1 MATSRYDRKQM
12 ESDMT
17 MHNYT
22 VYLPAHV
29 DVNAGGAA
37 VTIDITELSPELIGQ
52 LALHGLRQKVADA
65 AAGAKK
71 VSEAEGETRNKTDIA
86 FDLMSKVKVNLESGT
101 WGATRGESS
110 GGDGLSDL
118 QRMIVEVATTLI
130 KAADWKAKIAGWAD
144 MSTVERRAAK
154 WTLLDGNASMP
165 QLEAEA
171 KRRMATGAI
180 SI

>member
-1 MATSRYDRKQM
+1 
-12 ESDMT
+12 MT
-17 MHNYT
+17 MNNYSLD
-22 VYLPAHV
+22 LPAHV
-29 DVNAGGAA
+29 DVKAGGAA
-37 VTIDITELSPELIGQ
+37 VTIDIAALSPGMIEQ
-52 LALHGLRQKVADA
+52 LVLHGLRQKVADA

-71 VSEAEGETRNKTDIA
+71 VSEAEGETRSKLDIA

-101 WGATRGESS
+101 WGATRGGSA
-110 GGDGLSDL
+110 GDDGLSDL

-130 KAADWKAKIAGWAD
+130 KAADWKAKIDGWAD

-154 WTLLDGNASMP
+154 WAILDGNASMP

-180 SI
+180 SL